1 MDASVGSAR
10 PRKRRRRQNYAL
22 GEDDI
27 ETADAF
33 ILDSV
38 MHEGPDG
45 PEEQFIEVPVWT
57 NRPEPNTE
65 TKHVRAEAKTKA
77 QQDVQESE
85 VPPEWEE
92 DAGGQGRTRHSR
104 VSSMIMHAR
113 ITVIV

>member
-45 PEEQFIEVPVWT
+45 PEEQFIEVPVWI

-77 QQDVQESE
+77 QD

-104 VSSMIMHAR
+104 VSSMIMYTR